1 MTRALNRAALT
12 MFVMTAL
19 FFVAVKSAANGADSS
34 QSMELGREIFSGQRA
49 LAAHLR
55 DDDRMLPD
63 NAVRCINCHGHADN
77 AVSFGP
83 PLTSQYLLSDTR
95 RRGGPPS
102 RYDLSSFC
110 RVLNVGV
117 DPTGIVLKKA
127 MPQYTLSATECE
139 ALWTFVTAQ

>member
-1 MTRALNRAALT
+1 MTRALNRAAFTLC
-12 MFVMTAL
+12 VTAAVFL
-19 FFVAVKSAANGADSS
+19 VAVTPAANGADSS
-34 QSMELGREIFSGQRA
+34 QSMELGRDIFSGQHA

-63 NAVRCINCHGHADN
+63 NAIRCINCHGHADN
-77 AVSFGP
+77 AASFGP

-95 RRGGPPS
+95 GRGGPPS

-110 RVLNVGV
+110 RALNVGV

-127 MPQYTLSATECE
+127 MPQYTFSDTEC
-139 ALWTFVTAQ
+139 AAVWSFVTAP